1 MARIHNLSR
10 SFFGSFGERKAL
22 DNIRLIVIVDPG
34 DKAAFTG
41 ARGLGEPA
49 MLRNVSGIMA
59 GDKKSG
65 KAAIVKELCTNDILL
80 KRFPHK
86 NRR

>member
-1 MARIHNLSR
+1 MTRIHNLSR
-10 SFFGSFGERKAL
+10 SFFGSFGGRKAL

-34 DKAAFTG
+34 EKAALTG
-41 ARGLGEPA
+41 ACGLGEPA

-65 KAAIVKELCTNDILL
+65 KAAIVKKLGTNDILL
-80 KRFPHK
+80 KQFPHK
-86 NRR
+86 SRQ